1 MGKESIKKSIIETTP
16 DSNMPELIT
25 AEQIQSRI
33 YSVRGLQVMLDK
45 DLAIF
50 YGVKPIRLR
59 EQVKRNIARFPPDF
73 MFQLTDSEVE
83 TMVSQN
89 AIPSR
94 KHLGGTL
101 PYVFTEQ
108 GVAAI
113 SSVLTS
119 ERAVEV
125 SIQIM
130 RAFVAMR
137 RFLLTNAQVFQRLDT
152 LEHKQLITDEKI
164 NTVLSA
170 IENKDILPKQGIFF
184 DGQVFDAYL
193 FVSDLIRSADKS
205 IILIDN
211 YVDDTILTLF
221 TKRKNNVSLSILTKT
236 ISKQMQLDI
245 AKYNRQYPPVYIAEF
260 KNSHD
265 RFLILDEAE
274 VYHFGASLKDLGKKW
289 FAFSK
294 IDKDSVT
301 ILKRIKEFQGMTDE

>member
-1 MGKESIKKSIIETTP
+1 MAKESIKKASSEI
-16 DSNMPELIT
+16 DMPESIT
-25 AEQIQSRI
+25 VDQIQNKI

-45 DLAIF
+45 DLAAY

-59 EQVKRNIARFPPDF
+59 EQIRRNITRFPPDF
-73 MFQLTDSEVE
+73 MFQLTDEEIE

-94 KHLGGTL
+94 QHLGGAR
-101 PYVFTEQ
+101 PYMFTEQ
-108 GVAAI
+108 GVAAT

-137 RFLLTNAQVFQRLDT
+137 RFLLTNAQVFQRLDI

-164 NTVLSA
+164 NTVFSA
-170 IENKDILPKQGIFF
+170 IENKVILPKQGIFF
-184 DGQVFDAYL
+184 EGQIFDAYQ
-193 FVSDLIRSADKS
+193 FVSDLVRSAEKS
-205 IILIDN
+205 IILVDN

-221 TKRKNNVSLSILTKT
+221 TKRKKNVSLLILTKT
-236 ISKQMQLDI
+236 ISQQMQLDV
-245 AKYNRQYPPVYIAEF
+245 AKYNCQYPPVKILEF
-260 KNSHD
+260 KKSHD
-265 RFLILDEAE
+265 RFLILDDTE

-294 IDKDSVT
+294 IDKDSIT
-301 ILKRIKEFQGMTDE
+301 IIKRISELNNTL

>member
-1 MGKESIKKSIIETTP
+1 
-16 DSNMPELIT
+16 
-25 AEQIQSRI
+25 
-33 YSVRGLQVMLDK
+33 
-45 DLAIF
+45 
-50 YGVKPIRLR
+50 
-59 EQVKRNIARFPPDF
+59 

-170 IENKDILPKQGIFF
+170 IENKDILPKQGIIF

-205 IILIDN
+205 IILMDN

-236 ISKQMQLDI
+236 I
-245 AKYNRQYPPVYIAEF
+245 
-260 KNSHD
+260 
-265 RFLILDEAE
+265 
-274 VYHFGASLKDLGKKW
+274 
-289 FAFSK
+289 
-294 IDKDSVT
+294 
-301 ILKRIKEFQGMTDE
+301 FQTDAA

>member
-1 MGKESIKKSIIETTP
+1 
-16 DSNMPELIT
+16 MPELIT

-211 YVDDTILTLF
+211 YMDDTILTLF

-245 AKYNRQYPPVYIAEF
+245 AKYNRQYPPVYVAEF

-301 ILKRIKEFQGMTDE
+301 ILKRIKEFQGLTDE

>member
-1 MGKESIKKSIIETTP
+1 
-16 DSNMPELIT
+16 MPELIT

-221 TKRKNNVSLSILTKT
+221 TKGKIMYPFQSLRKRFP
-236 ISKQMQLDI
+236 
-245 AKYNRQYPPVYIAEF
+245 NRC
-260 KNSHD
+260 S
-265 RFLILDEAE
+265 LILQNITGNILL
-274 VYHFGASLKDLGKKW
+274 FILQN
-289 FAFSK
+289 SK
-294 IDKDSVT
+294 IHT
-301 ILKRIKEFQGMTDE
+301 TAF